1 MSKIKHRSV
10 VQFDNNLVASGSSFF
25 FGHLSAS
32 SANFGGTVSF
42 AEDLAISGTLQF
54 QHMSA
59 SSVRIGES
67 LVVGEDATV
76 SGSFKVGNSMA
87 VRAKE
92 TESAYILLQA
102 DDSDDAGDDW
112 KLTAGST
119 FTIGNDIASA
129 GSDVAHVTITPN
141 ATVASSTTAV
151 AGILTTGGVIK
162 VGGNKIQASDGGDT
176 ITLDTSDNV
185 TVAGNLKVGGNI
197 IKASDG
203 GSTITMD
210 TSDNVTIAGG
220 LTTNGANNVFTG
232 DVNIVG
238 HDLLLGGSG
247 NTTEGTITVVTNIGT
262 YAGKDL
268 TISAGSTTT
277 NGNNIDGGDLI
288 LSSGGGDGTGTSAI
302 KFKTKVTGVDTVAER
317 MLIHGNGNIG
327 IGNPHPDATLE
338 ISKVSGQPSIELS
351 AWSATANATHAGVLV
366 FQKAGTATVNTFTA
380 GDHTTSGEVLGRIE
394 AKGVTDGDQ
403 ARLSSYI
410 EFANDAVSDAD
421 SVPGKIVFATSDADD
436 NGAPTVRMTIDDDG
450 NVGIG
455 GNSPGAALYVKAE
468 DARVRVDSDPNGTA
482 GFELSRT
489 GTRKWVIYDHE
500 TSDNLDFKTD
510 SDIRMSIEQDGNVG
524 IGNTNPG
531 SLFEVSKTAANSE
544 ATRPTIEISSFSDAN
559 DLYTSAG
566 VLKFHK
572 SANDTINSYG
582 AGSHTVAGEV
592 IGRIEAWGVTNDDD
606 GSSDAAKLSSYIEF
620 SGDAVADE
628 TDVPGKIV
636 FATADADDAG
646 SPTERMRI
654 DDGGNVGIGTDS
666 PNCKLHVAGAA
677 AFSGPSETF
686 VTFSSSDGTPSV
698 ATGNLFKTHASGQTL
713 TMFDDGVPGQIIN
726 VISTAAV
733 VYDVTGTNLKG
744 GSADITTAS
753 GDVTT
758 WVFDGTN
765 WYLLNF
771 MDVSADLSGGH

>member
-59 SSVRIGES
+59 SSAIIGHSLVVGEDLAVSGTLKFQHMSASSVRIGES

-92 TESAYILLQA
+92 GDSAYILIQA

-176 ITLDTSDNV
+176 IT
-185 TVAGNLKVGGNI
+185 
-197 IKASDG
+197 
-203 GSTITMD
+203 MD
-210 TSDNVTIAGG
+210 TSDNVTIAGD
-220 LTTNGANNVFTG
+220 LTVA
-232 DVNIVG
+232 G
-238 HDLLLGGSG
+238 HDLTFGATG
-247 NTTEGTITVVTNIGT
+247 NTTAATISAVTNTGT
-262 YAGKDL
+262 TAGKGL

-277 NGNNIDGGDLI
+277 GLNNLDGGNLT
-288 LSSGGGDGTGTSAI
+288 LASGGGDGTGTSQI
-302 KFKTKVTGVDTVAER
+302 SFKTKVSGVDAAAER

-327 IGNPHPDATLE
+327 IGNPHPEATLV

-351 AWSATANATHAGVLV
+351 AWSATADATHASALI
-366 FQKAGTATVNTFTA
+366 FQKAGTATINTFTA

-403 ARLSSYI
+403 AKLSSYI
-410 EFANDAVSDAD
+410 EFANDAVSSAD
-421 SVPGKIVFATSDADD
+421 SVPGKIVFATAANDGLLPA
-436 NGAPTVRMTIDDDG
+436 VRLTIDDDG
-450 NVGIG
+450 V
-455 GNSPGAALYVKAE
+455 STFTADVKTSGDVYA
-468 DARVRVDSDPNGTA
+468 DKIRRASDSSTTTKI
-482 GFELSRT
+482 L
-489 GTRKWVIYDHE
+489 
-500 TSDNLDFKTD
+500 L
-510 SDIRMSIEQDGNVG
+510 
-524 IGNTNPG
+524 
-531 SLFEVSKTAANSE
+531 
-544 ATRPTIEISSFSDAN
+544 N
-559 DLYTSAG
+559 D
-566 VLKFHK
+566 
-572 SANDTINSYG
+572 
-582 AGSHTVAGEV
+582 EV
-592 IGRIEAWGVTNDDD
+592 IKINAGHSSNEIVKIE
-606 GSSDAAKLSSYIEF
+606 SSKMT
-620 SGDAVADE
+620 V
-628 TDVPGKIV
+628 
-636 FATADADDAG
+636 
-646 SPTERMRI
+646 
-654 DDGGNVGIGTDS
+654 N
-666 PNCKLHVAGAA
+666 GAA
-677 AFSGPSETF
+677 AFSGPSTTF
-686 VTFSSSDGTPSV
+686 VTFDSSDPSPSV

-713 TMFDDGVPGQIIN
+713 IMFLGGTAGQIIN

-744 GSADITTAS
+744 GSADITTAD

-758 WVFDGTN
+758 WVFDGN
-765 WYLLNF
+765 YWYLLNF